1 MSPFYRYYTQT
12 ASKYFAPLYQ
22 HKVDA
27 IGNPKEA
34 YFTSN
39 YAASAFSSNYLGLGM
54 RSAPPGGFNNTYLAS
69 LEVRFGHYVQTTDL
83 NSNVISLHFT
93 FK

>member
-1 MSPFYRYYTQT
+1 VSPFYRYYTQT